1 MYVYHGYP
9 AMSKSPKQLPHF
21 TEKNRNK
28 CGHYQECPL
37 SNLLCYYLSQCSL
50 YLNQVPGDCYL
61 YTRQTFIHIPLL
73 YSKMSLKIRKE

>member
-37 SNLLCYYLSQCSL
+37 SNLLCYYPSL
-50 YLNQVPGDCYL
+50 MFTLHESGDYYL
-61 YTRQTFIHIPLL
+61 YTRQT
-73 YSKMSLKIRKE
+73 